1 MGRFFG
7 VLTIC
12 PSFLHNLLPLPP
24 SAFPPELA
32 DGGAVDIL
40 TPRLVYCAVQ
50 AAGLLFALHRLNG
63 MGLLPT
69 RAADWAAGLPPAR
82 AVQPAGGAM
91 LL

>member
-1 MGRFFG
+1 MAS
-7 VLTIC
+7 VVC
-12 PSFLHNLLPLPP
+12 PFLPTHPP
-24 SAFPPELA
+24 HPTLSAFPPELA

-82 AVQPAGGAM
+82 AMQPAGGALM
-91 LL
+91 L